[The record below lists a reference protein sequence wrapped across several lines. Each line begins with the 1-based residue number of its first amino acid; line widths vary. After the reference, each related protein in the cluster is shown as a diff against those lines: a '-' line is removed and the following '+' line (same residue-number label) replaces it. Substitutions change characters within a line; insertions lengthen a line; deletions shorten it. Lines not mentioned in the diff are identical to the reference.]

1 MTPQALDAPSAPVS
15 TTSPMAIVSLVF
27 GLACWIALPVVGCV
41 VAIVCGHMARR
52 DIRAS
57 RGASSGDGLA
67 VAGLVLGY
75 AHLATVVI
83 GALVA
88 VLFLGGIAAVLA
100 AVALMAAAG

>member
-1 MTPQALDAPSAPVS
+1 MTPQVLDAPAPDA

-27 GLACWIALPVVGCV
+27 GLACWIALPVVGGV

-57 RGASSGDGLA
+57 GGSLTGDGLA

-75 AHLATVVI
+75 AQLAAAVI
-83 GALVA
+83 GLLVA
-88 VLFLGGIAAVLA
+88 VLVLGGIAAVL
-100 AVALMAAAG
+100 VALGLMAAAG